1 MLGAVSTPSKGRYNL
16 LIARPAARALSDVLP
31 VKIAH
36 AVYEFIIGPLLDN
49 PQRVGKPLGPP
60 LAPAYSARRGDY
72 RVLYFI
78 DDATHTVKVTAIRH
92 RADAYRS

>member
-1 MLGAVSTPSKGRYNL
+1 MPGAVSTPSRERYNF
-16 LIARPAARALSDVLP
+16 LIARSTAKALSDVLP
-31 VKIAH
+31 ETVAYAAH
-36 AVYEFIIGPLLDN
+36 EFITGPLVDN
-49 PQRVGKPLGPP
+49 ARHVGKPLGPP

-72 RVLYFI
+72 QVLNFI

>member
-1 MLGAVSTPSKGRYNL
+1 MPVAVSTQSKKRYNL
-16 LIARPAARALSDVLP
+16 LIARSAAKALSDVLP
-31 VKIAH
+31 EKIAH
-36 AVYEFIIGPLLDN
+36 AAYVFVTGPLLDN

-92 RADAYRS
+92 RGDAYRP

>member
-1 MLGAVSTPSKGRYNL
+1 VSTPTKDSYNL
-16 LIARPAARALSDVLP
+16 QVARSAASAITDVLP
-31 VKIAH
+31 EKIAH
-36 AVYEFIIGPLLDN
+36 AVYEFITGPLLEN

-60 LAPAYSARRGDY
+60 LSPAYSARRGDY

>member
-1 MLGAVSTPSKGRYNL
+1 MSVAVSTPDRGDYNL
-16 LIARPAARALSDVLP
+16 KVARSAALALTDVLP
-31 VKIAH
+31 EKIAH
-36 AVYEFIIGPLLDN
+36 AVYEFITGPLFEN
-49 PQRVGKPLGPP
+49 PHRVGKPLSAP

>member
-1 MLGAVSTPSKGRYNL
+1 MSTPIEDSYNL
-16 LIARPAARALSDVLP
+16 QVARSAASALTDVLP
-31 VKIAH
+31 EKIAH
-36 AVYEFIIGPLLDN
+36 AVYEFITGSLLEN

>member
-1 MLGAVSTPSKGRYNL
+1 MPGAVSTPSRERFNL
-16 LIARPAARALSDVLP
+16 IIARSSAKALSDVLP
-31 VKIAH
+31 EKIAY
-36 AVYEFIIGPLLDN
+36 AVYEFITGPLLDN
-49 PQRVGKPLGPP
+49 PRRVGKPLGPP

-78 DDATHTVKVTAIRH
+78 DDATHTVKVTTIRL

>member
-1 MLGAVSTPSKGRYNL
+1 MSTPNEDSYNL
-16 LIARPAARALSDVLP
+16 RVTRSVASALTDVLP
-31 VKIAH
+31 EKIAH
-36 AVYEFIIGPLLDN
+36 AVYEFITGPLLEN

-60 LAPAYSARRGDY
+60 LKPAYSARRGDY

-92 RADAYRS
+92 RADAYWS

>member
-1 MLGAVSTPSKGRYNL
+1 MSTPNNDTYNL
-16 LIARPAARALSDVLP
+16 QVARSAASALTDVLP
-31 VKIAH
+31 EKIAH
-36 AVYEFIIGPLLDN
+36 AVYEFITSALLEN
-49 PQRVGKPLGPP
+49 PHRVGKPLGPP

>member
-1 MLGAVSTPSKGRYNL
+1 MPNTVPTPSRERYIL
-16 LIARPAARALSDVLP
+16 FIARSAANPLSDVLP
-31 VKIAH
+31 KTIAH
-36 AVYEFIIGPLLDN
+36 AVYEFMTGPLLDN

-72 RVLYFI
+72 GVLYFI
-78 DDATHTVKVTAIRH
+78 DDAAHSVKVTAIRH

>member
-1 MLGAVSTPSKGRYNL
+1 MSTPNKDSYNL
-16 LIARPAARALSDVLP
+16 QVARSAASALTDVLP
-31 VKIAH
+31 EKIAH
-36 AVYEFIIGPLLDN
+36 AVYEFITGPLLVN

>member
-16 LIARPAARALSDVLP
+16 LIARPAAKALSDVLP
-31 VKIAH
+31 LTIAH

>member
-1 MLGAVSTPSKGRYNL
+1 
-16 LIARPAARALSDVLP
+16 
-31 VKIAH
+31 
-36 AVYEFIIGPLLDN
+36 EFITGPLLEN
-49 PQRVGKPLGPP
+49 PHRVGKPLAPP

-92 RADAYRS
+92 RADAYQS